1 MPGNVSTWTARDPL
15 SSSYEIK
22 IKEKIRQDIKLLSQ
36 NKTLY
41 AELTD
46 ENPKKINVISNK
58 SKDITSKPKAVFTN
72 QKWRKTSNP
81 TEIESK

>member
-1 MPGNVSTWTARDPL
+1 
-15 SSSYEIK
+15 
-22 IKEKIRQDIKLLSQ
+22 LLSQ

-58 SKDITSKPKAVFTN
+58 SKDITSKPKVVFTN
-72 QKWRKTSNP
+72 QK
-81 TEIESK
+81 